1 MRTKCGLQRPVDYLM
16 LLREAIG
23 EVLRELRTDK
33 RKNLADVS
41 KYVSIAHLSEIERGH
56 NEVSSEVLESI
67 ALGLGVTV
75 ADIVTLTS
83 WKLQTYNEK
92 QTSQARLDNLSFSR

>member
-1 MRTKCGLQRPVDYLM
+1 M
-16 LLREAIG
+16 LYRKALG

-33 RKNLADVS
+33 RKNLVDVS

-67 ALGLGVTV
+67 ADGLGVTV
-75 ADIVTLTS
+75 YDIVTLAG
-83 WKLQTYNEK
+83 WKLQTSNEK
-92 QTSQARLDNLSFSR
+92 QTSPARLDNLSFSR

>member
-1 MRTKCGLQRPVDYLM
+1 V
-16 LLREAIG
+16 LLRQAIG

-56 NEVSSEVLESI
+56 NEVSSEVLETI
-67 ALGLGVTV
+67 ADGLGVTV
-75 ADIVTLTS
+75 YDIVTLAG
-83 WKLQTYNEK
+83 WKLQTSNEK
-92 QTSQARLDNLSFSR
+92 KARPTQLDSISFR

>member
-1 MRTKCGLQRPVDYLM
+1 M
-16 LLREAIG
+16 LYREALG

-33 RKNLADVS
+33 RKNLVDVS

-67 ALGLGVTV
+67 ADGLGVTV
-75 ADIVTLTS
+75 YDIVTLAG
-83 WKLQTYNEK
+83 WKLQTSNEN
-92 QTSQARLDNLSFSR
+92 QLLPARLDKVSLTR

>member
-1 MRTKCGLQRPVDYLM
+1 M
-16 LLREAIG
+16 LYREALG

-33 RKNLADVS
+33 RKNLVDVS

-67 ALGLGVTV
+67 ADGLGVTV
-75 ADIVTLTS
+75 YDIVTLAG
-83 WKLQTYNEK
+83 WKLQTSNEK
-92 QTSQARLDNLSFSR
+92 QNSPTQLDNVSLTR

>member
-1 MRTKCGLQRPVDYLM
+1 M
-16 LLREAIG
+16 LYREALG

-33 RKNLADVS
+33 RKNLVDVS

-67 ALGLGVTV
+67 ADGLGVTV
-75 ADIVTLTS
+75 YDIVTLAG
-83 WKLQTYNEK
+83 WKLQTSNEK
-92 QTSQARLDNLSFSR
+92 QIRPARLDKVSLTR

>member
-1 MRTKCGLQRPVDYLM
+1 M

-33 RKNLADVS
+33 RKNLVDVS

-67 ALGLGVTV
+67 ADGLGVTV
-75 ADIVTLTS
+75 YDIITLAG
-83 WKLQTYNEK
+83 WKLQTSNEK
-92 QTSQARLDNLSFSR
+92 KARPARLDRVLFR

>member
-1 MRTKCGLQRPVDYLM
+1 M
-16 LLREAIG
+16 LYREALG

-33 RKNLADVS
+33 RKNLVDVS

-67 ALGLGVTV
+67 ADGLGVTV
-75 ADIVTLTS
+75 YDIVTLAG
-83 WKLQTYNEK
+83 WKLQTSNEK
-92 QTSQARLDNLSFSR
+92 QIRPTRLDNVSFTR

>member
-1 MRTKCGLQRPVDYLM
+1 M
-16 LLREAIG
+16 LYREALG

-33 RKNLADVS
+33 RKNLVDVS

-67 ALGLGVTV
+67 ADGLGVTV
-75 ADIVTLTS
+75 YDIVTLAG

-92 QTSQARLDNLSFSR
+92 QTSPARLDNLSFTR